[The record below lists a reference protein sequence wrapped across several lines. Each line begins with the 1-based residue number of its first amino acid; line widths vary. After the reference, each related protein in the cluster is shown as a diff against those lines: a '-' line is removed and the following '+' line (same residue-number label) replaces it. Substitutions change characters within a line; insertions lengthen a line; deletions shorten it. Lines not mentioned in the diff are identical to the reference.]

1 MLNKGEGIRKGVNL
15 DPTEQDLK
23 PAIYFIH
30 TKLTMLDQELR
41 CKILGVKWSRGL
53 SFMKSYFK
61 SDDYH

>member
-1 MLNKGEGIRKGVNL
+1 MVQREGIREGVNL

-41 CKILGVKWSRGL
+41 CKILGVK
-53 SFMKSYFK
+53 
-61 SDDYH
+61 